1 MGRDCML
8 VVVVWIVVRGAFH
21 PPWIA
26 TSRLCTSRLLAD
38 LRPFLAQL
46 TPHSSYN
53 HDTADCSGVP
63 GTLRLGASLG
73 WKKEQK
79 KRAEDLGWFIIGRLN
94 E

>member
-1 MGRDCML
+1 ML

-21 PPWIA
+21 PPA
-26 TSRLCTSRLLAD
+26 ASRLCTSRLLAD
-38 LRPFLAQL
+38 LRPFLAQM
-46 TPHSSYN
+46 TPHSSYS

-63 GTLRLGASLG
+63 GTSRFGASLG

-79 KRAEDLGWFIIGRLN
+79 KRAENLGWFIIGRLN